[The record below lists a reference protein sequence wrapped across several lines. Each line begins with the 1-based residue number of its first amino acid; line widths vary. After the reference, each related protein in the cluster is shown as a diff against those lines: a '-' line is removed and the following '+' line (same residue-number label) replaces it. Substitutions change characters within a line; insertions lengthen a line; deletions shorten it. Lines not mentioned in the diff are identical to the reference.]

1 MPNYAL
7 WYGCPN
13 FPIFFTFY
21 VGQCPAQC
29 NNSIAI
35 QFYIPLHSPVALP
48 NSGENRTTS
57 TSTVGKNIN
66 RVSFAS
72 LLIALGI
79 IYGDIGTSPL
89 YVLKAITTNKVI
101 SPDLIIGALSCVI
114 WTLTLQTTLEY
125 VILVLRADNKGEGG
139 IFSLYT
145 LVRRQKKWLIYPAM
159 IGGAAL
165 LADGIITPPISVT
178 SAVEGLRTIPGME
191 ATSQQTIIVIVISI
205 LAVVFFLQ
213 QFGTASIG
221 KVFGPVMMIWFTML
235 ATLGILHISDDWS
248 ILKAFNPY
256 HAYKL
261 LTQYPGGFWLLGA
274 IFLCTTGAEALYSD
288 LGHCGRANIR
298 YSWVFVKTCLI
309 LNYMGQGAWILSHF
323 NGQVID
329 DAFIKAT
336 NFHPFYGVMPE
347 WFRIPGTIIA
357 SMAAII
363 ASQALISGSFTLIG
377 EAMRLNV
384 WPKMKIKFP
393 TEEKGQIFIAGINTL
408 LFLGCTFIVLY
419 FQNSSN
425 MEAAYGLT
433 ITVCMTSTTIL
444 FSNYLIT
451 RRIYPL
457 LIYIYLAV
465 FLTIQLSFLT
475 ANLEKFTHGGYVT
488 FVVGGLLFVIM
499 YIWFRS
505 RKIKNRYVE
514 FVRLENYIPQIQEL
528 SNDKTVSKYATHL
541 VYLTSANNPK
551 EIEHK
556 IIYSILNKKP
566 KRADIYWLVHVDTMD
581 DPYTYEYR
589 VDHIIP
595 NDIIRVEFRL
605 GFRMEP
611 KINLMFR
618 KVVADLVANNEVNI
632 TSRYESLERNNVV
645 GDFQFIV
652 MEKYLSQD
660 NELPFFERIL
670 MKLYFLLKDWSLSEE
685 KGFGLDTANVTVEKF
700 PLIVSPVPE
709 MKLKRVYPYQE
720 QM

>member
-1 MPNYAL
+1 M
-7 WYGCPN
+7 
-13 FPIFFTFY
+13 
-21 VGQCPAQC
+21 
-29 NNSIAI
+29 
-35 QFYIPLHSPVALP
+35 
-48 NSGENRTTS
+48 
-57 TSTVGKNIN
+57 GKHIN
-66 RVSFAS
+66 KVTAAS

-89 YVLKAITTNKVI
+89 YVLKAITANKVI
-101 SPDLIIGALSCVI
+101 SEDLIIGALSCVI

-191 ATSQQTIIVIVISI
+191 GTTQKTIIIIVISI
-205 LAVVFFLQ
+205 LAMLFFLQ

-221 KVFGPVMMIWFTML
+221 KIFGPIMAVWFTML
-235 ATLGILHISDDWS
+235 AVLGIMHISDDWN
-248 ILKAFNPY
+248 ILRAFNPY
-256 HAYKL
+256 YAFKL

-274 IFLCTTGAEALYSD
+274 VFLCTTGAEALYSD
-288 LGHCGRANIR
+288 LGHCGRENIR
-298 YSWVFVKTCLI
+298 YSWMFVKLCLI

-323 NGQVID
+323 DGQMIS
-329 DAFIKAT
+329 DAFVKQT

-347 WFRIPGTIIA
+347 WFRIPGTVIA
-357 SMAAII
+357 AAAAII

-393 TEEKGQIFIAGINTL
+393 TEEKGQIFISGLNIL

-433 ITVCMTSTTIL
+433 ITVCMTATTIL
-444 FSNYLIT
+444 FSNFLVSK
-451 RRIYPL
+451 RVYPVF
-457 LIYIYLAV
+457 IYLYLSV
-465 FLTIQLSFLT
+465 FIIIQLSFLA
-475 ANLEKFTHGGYVT
+475 ANLEKFSHGGYVT
-488 FVVGGLLFVIM
+488 LIVGGILFLIM
-499 YIWFRS
+499 YVWHRS

-514 FVRLENYIPQIQEL
+514 FVRLEHYIPQIQEL
-528 SNDKTVSKYATHL
+528 SNDRTVPKYATHL

-566 KRADIYWLVHVDTMD
+566 KRADIYWFVHVDTLD
-581 DPYTYEYR
+581 DPYTCEYT

-660 NELPFFERIL
+660 NELPFFERIV
-670 MKLYFLLKDWSLSEE
+670 MKLYFTVKEWSLSEE
-685 KGFGLDTANVTVEKF
+685 KGFGLDTANVTIEKF
-700 PLIVSPVPE
+700 PLIVSPVPD
-709 MKLKRVYPYQE
+709 MKLKRVFYSE
-720 QM
+720 D